1 MAPPDMRPRPA
12 LKGHDLDELSMEQI
26 QHYVMSLSQYHKI
39 FLHRTLAHWRNL
51 TGVYPHAS
59 PRPNRT
65 HAAAPRT
72 LFLIDFF

>member
-26 QHYVMSLSQYHKI
+26 QHYVTSLSQYHKI

-51 TGVYPHAS
+51 TGVYPMPPHA
-59 PRPNRT
+59 PTEPTLHRPPPA
-65 HAAAPRT
+65 H
-72 LFLIDFF
+72 DF